1 METQVKAFYQTN
13 KGFELFTIFG
23 YVTKGVP
30 SLEINGAG
38 KLSKNIKEKLIFLT
52 RNRKL
57 AIPHRRFVICVDQND
72 QLQNDEQLLKW
83 LEFPLL
89 LTYWYLAGLIPIKKL
104 ENCVTSGWIRANG
117 EIFHHSLSDYSRGQI
132 LKRIPPL
139 ERDQTLFIG
148 GAESC
153 IHSSMLLEHISGLS
167 FKQSPQVENK
177 IIYSMTS

>member
-13 KGFELFTIFG
+13 KGFEIFTIFG

-57 AIPHRRFVICVDQND
+57 NVPQRRFVICVDQND

-89 LTYWYLAGLIPIKKL
+89 LTYWYLAGLVPIRKL
-104 ENCVTSGWIRANG
+104 ENCLTSGWIRPNG
-117 EIFHHSLSDYSRGQI
+117 EIFHFPLSDQMRNQV
-132 LKRIPPL
+132 LKTIAPI

-153 IHSSMLLEHISGLS
+153 IHSQMLLEHIPQLT
-167 FKQSPQVENK
+167 FKTDQRNEKKVV
-177 IIYSMTS
+177 YSMIS